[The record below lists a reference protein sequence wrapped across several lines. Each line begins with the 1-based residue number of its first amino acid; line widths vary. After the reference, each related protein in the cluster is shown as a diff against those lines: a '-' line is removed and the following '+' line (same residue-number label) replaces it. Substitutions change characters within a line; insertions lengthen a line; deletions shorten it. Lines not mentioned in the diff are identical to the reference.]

1 MPTDVEIST
10 LCELSQMEFQAYV
23 VEYARSTVRL
33 IFEEVMQAELTALLQ
48 AQPYERSSKRRG
60 QRNGSYRR
68 GCVTSFGLLE
78 DLRVPRDRTGQFQTR
93 LFDRYQRRQ
102 KQVDQAIRDMFI
114 QGLSTTAVGRIMQ
127 PLLGEKPSPSTVSR
141 VFHSLEE
148 EYQAWRQ
155 RALEKRYQYI
165 FVDGTYF
172 TVGYDRQYEKVPVLA
187 ALGVKMNGERE
198 VLGFVPG
205 DKESRAAWD
214 SFLDDLK
221 QRGVESA
228 ALWITDGGPAVIGA
242 VEAKFPGAI
251 RQRCVVHKVANIL
264 AYVPKSKQAEV
275 RNELN
280 RIFYAADSKN
290 QAQQEVEA
298 FALKWGPIIPAAV
311 QCLRR
316 DLDDCLRFYDFPKQ
330 HWRSIRTNN
339 YVERLF
345 GAVKNRAHSM
355 GAFRNE
361 QSCLLLFYAVIR
373 ALHFRRLS
381 LPTEGLLHKI

>member
-1 MPTDVEIST
+1 MPTANELST
-10 LCELSQMEFQAYV
+10 LFELSQTEFQDYIMEYTRCV
-23 VEYARSTVRL
+23 VRVL
-33 IFEEVMQAELTALLQ
+33 FEEVMQEELSALLQ
-48 AQPYERSSKRRG
+48 AQPYQRSAKRRG
-60 QRNGSYRR
+60 QRNGSYKRD
-68 GCVTSFGLLE
+68 CVTAFGVLE
-78 DLRVPRDRTGQFQTR
+78 EVKVPRDRAGLFHTR

-102 KQVDQAIRDMFI
+102 KQVTQAIRDMFI
-114 QGLSTTAVGRIMQ
+114 QGLSTSAVGRMIQ
-127 PLLGEKPSPSTVSR
+127 LLLGERPSPSTVSR
-141 VFHSLEE
+141 TFHSLEE
-148 EYQAWRQ
+148 EYAAWRQ
-155 RALEKRYQYI
+155 RALERRYRYI

-172 TVGYDRQYEKVPVLA
+172 TVGYESQYEKVPVLV

-228 ALWITDGGPAVIGA
+228 ELWISDGGPAVIGA
-242 VEAKFPGAI
+242 IEAKFPGAM
-251 RQRCVVHKVANIL
+251 RQRCVVHKVDNIL
-264 AYVPKSKQAEV
+264 AYVPQSKQGDV

-280 RIFYAADSKN
+280 RIFYTAESKK

-298 FALKWGPIIPAAV
+298 FVLKWGKIIPQAV

-361 QSCLLLFYAVIR
+361 QSCILLFYAVIR
-373 ALHFRRLS
+373 TLHFRRLS
-381 LPTEGLLHKI
+381 LPAEAFLHKI